1 MCRQTGCDT
10 EPVNSQTIQIG
21 GIRNFREL
29 GGIPLEGGKVRNG
42 CLYRC
47 GRLSDASQADLTEL
61 TGRIGLSQIVDF
73 RNSRE
78 QLEHPDP
85 VLKGVRST
93 SAPVFSNGE
102 LGIAREDRSKD
113 PLDKF
118 VRLGK
123 DLQHGGA
130 ERLLKGLYPQM
141 VSDARNRVQ
150 FSRFFRVLLR
160 GEGPV
165 LWHCTS
171 GKDRTGAAAAL
182 LLTALGARW
191 DDIME
196 DYLRTNTQESASREE
211 LCRVLAERNVPPD
224 QIREVMVLE
233 SVEPDYLNAFRRA
246 AEDACGSLRGFL
258 KSGLG
263 LTEAQ
268 LETLARTYTQ
278 A

>member
-1 MCRQTGCDT
+1 MD
-10 EPVNSQTIQIG
+10 SQTVQIE

-29 GGIPLEGGKVRNG
+29 GGISLENGRVRTG

-47 GRLSDASQADLTEL
+47 GRLSDASAADLTEL
-61 TGRIGLSQIVDF
+61 TGRIGLSRIVDF

-85 VLKGVRST
+85 VLEGVRST
-93 SAPVFSNGE
+93 SAPVFSQGE

-123 DLQHGGA
+123 DLEHGGA
-130 ERLLKGLYPQM
+130 ARLLKGLYPRM
-141 VSDARNRVQ
+141 VSDARNRLQ
-150 FSRFFRVLLR
+150 FARFFQVLLR

-191 DDIME
+191 EDVME
-196 DYLRTNTQESASREE
+196 DYLRTNTQEAAGREA
-211 LCRVLAERNVPPD
+211 LCRALAERNVPPD
-224 QIREVMVLE
+224 QIREIMVLE
-233 SVEPDYLNAFRRA
+233 SVEPDYLNAFRQA
-246 AEDACGSLRGFL
+246 AEDACGSLTGFL
-258 KSGLG
+258 KAGLG
-263 LTEAQ
+263 LTQAQ
-268 LETLARTYTQ
+268 LETLRRTYAQ